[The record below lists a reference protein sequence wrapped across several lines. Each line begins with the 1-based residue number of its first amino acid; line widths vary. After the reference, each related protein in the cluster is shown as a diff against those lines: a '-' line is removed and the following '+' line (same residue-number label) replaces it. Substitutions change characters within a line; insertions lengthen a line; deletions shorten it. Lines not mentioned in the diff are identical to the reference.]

1 MIAAKRKQSVPIPR
15 LLRVSSNYRE
25 WAALGAVTRRVP
37 ENREGRGL
45 PRPSFGGSER
55 RQPAATGTG
64 FSIGTPTML
73 PHSVQL
79 PS

>member
-1 MIAAKRKQSVPIPR
+1 MNRRAAGEAARRSAAGGAWRSSRSPRESSVCAAGGAGAS
-15 LLRVSSNYRE
+15 LVTAFSSS
-25 WAALGAVTRRVP
+25 AVT
-37 ENREGRGL
+37 
-45 PRPSFGGSER
+45 
-55 RQPAATGTG
+55 ATG

>member
-1 MIAAKRKQSVPIPR
+1 MA
-15 LLRVSSNYRE
+15 
-25 WAALGAVTRRVP
+25 
-37 ENREGRGL
+37 
-45 PRPSFGGSER
+45 GSEDPAYSLPNLEI
-55 RQPAATGTG
+55 RQTLY

>member
-1 MIAAKRKQSVPIPR
+1 MKPPLGRSS
-15 LLRVSSNYRE
+15 LRSTT
-25 WAALGAVTRRVP
+25 AVT
-37 ENREGRGL
+37 
-45 PRPSFGGSER
+45 
-55 RQPAATGTG
+55 ATG

>member
-1 MIAAKRKQSVPIPR
+1 MTFCSFSGTV
-15 LLRVSSNYRE
+15 
-25 WAALGAVTRRVP
+25 
-37 ENREGRGL
+37 NRE
-45 PRPSFGGSER
+45 PW
-55 RQPAATGTG
+55 TVY